1 MNDNTYE
8 KLATKIGTLVDSKN
22 KQYGDSFAQSGEFL
36 KLIYPNGIPADAYT
50 DALCIVR
57 IFDKLKRIGNASNL
71 PVNEGKIDAW
81 SDIIGYGLLGLQKD
95 SEPVES
101 GLGHAEM
108 LARRQAAAKEQHEKN
123 VRLVEAGKAVADDI
137 KKRAARACFDEEPA
151 EPKRQGVMGLISA
164 EELSDERKK
173 NLSPERLAEENL
185 ALARLAI
192 EEVKAKSG
200 FEDFMKDIAEADEP
214 RRAQV
219 RANWDKLETDLDSK
233 KKIFLQK
240 EVQSNILKEIEK
252 AKEQHDSIVSCA
264 ICNKPFDMP
273 LSKEVLDT
281 GNAVVHESCYR
292 ERFAN
297 SPE

>member
-108 LARRQAAAKEQHEKN
+108 LARRIAAAKE
-123 VRLVEAGKAVADDI
+123 R
-137 KKRAARACFDEEPA
+137 
-151 EPKRQGVMGLISA
+151 
-164 EELSDERKK
+164 
-173 NLSPERLAEENL
+173 
-185 ALARLAI
+185 
-192 EEVKAKSG
+192 
-200 FEDFMKDIAEADEP
+200 
-214 RRAQV
+214 
-219 RANWDKLETDLDSK
+219 
-233 KKIFLQK
+233 
-240 EVQSNILKEIEK
+240 
-252 AKEQHDSIVSCA
+252 HDSIRIEHPNGGIDTRVVNHREFLLDKSALEEA
-264 ICNKPFDMP
+264 ISQTEAETPTRETLEERRIRVATADMQDRVDRMTP
-273 LSKEVLDT
+273 VQ
-281 GNAVVHESCYR
+281 R
-292 ERFAN
+292 E
-297 SPE
+297 